1 MTDRE
6 MKTVQADKL
15 FDLHLLKKAPNERRE
30 ELLETQILRAESGMT
45 AEEISHVMERVRKA
59 KI

>member
-6 MKTVQADKL
+6 MKTNLSDRL
-15 FDLHLLKKAPNERRE
+15 FDLQLLKKATPQRRE

-45 AEEISHVMERVRKA
+45 AEEIAHVMERVRQA
-59 KI
+59 KV